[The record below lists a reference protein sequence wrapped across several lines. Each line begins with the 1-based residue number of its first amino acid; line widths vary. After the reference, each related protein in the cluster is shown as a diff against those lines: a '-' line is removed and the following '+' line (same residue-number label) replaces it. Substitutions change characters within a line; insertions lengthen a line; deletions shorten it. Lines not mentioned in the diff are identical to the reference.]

1 MIALLA
7 LWLAAGAAKPI
18 VQSVSVGADEQ
29 PAVLGE
35 VRSGIPPPARV
46 ELRRGEGGPTLIAI
60 GPVLGSMDSRDVATD
75 VATDVAYSGGRLTL
89 TATITRSADY
99 QGGVHKNV
107 LWRPRISVL
116 LAPQRARLTFRVVWR
131 MRLTTGTEVAHTRM
145 PPYPPQ
151 TYPLVVTKTVARAR

>member
-75 VATDVAYSGGRLTL
+75 VAYSGGRLTL

-131 MRLTTGTEVAHTRM
+131 MRLTTGAEVAHTRM

-151 TYPLVVTKTVARAR
+151 TYPLVVTKRVGPAR